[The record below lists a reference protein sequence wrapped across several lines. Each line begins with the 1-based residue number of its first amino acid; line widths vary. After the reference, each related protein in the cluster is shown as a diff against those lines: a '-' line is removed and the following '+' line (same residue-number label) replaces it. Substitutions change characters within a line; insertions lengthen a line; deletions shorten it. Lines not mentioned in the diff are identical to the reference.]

1 MLSAPVSNYWVPIE
15 YMTCNAI
22 IIITDVQISD
32 SKPAVCGF
40 QYQTS
45 PFWSYPSWCLRFTI
59 SWIYF
64 LIHDNGNYNY
74 IVVRSHILFLHKR
87 SNPSPITILKRW
99 LEANDSSF
107 TEVWDWFPTRC
118 LDQVWSTLSASELL
132 PLNWSRHWQKAC
144 GMTSRGGATP
154 MSAKWIKLILQEATD
169 SCSHRQVKS
178 YHKPLAG
185 APIIIDLIRFNWII
199 WHP

>member
-1 MLSAPVSNYWVPIE
+1 MYRI
-15 YMTCNAI
+15 
-22 IIITDVQISD
+22 QISD

-87 SNPSPITILKRW
+87 SNPSLITILKRW

-118 LDQVWSTLSASELL
+118 LDQVWFTLSASELL
-132 PLNWSRHWQKAC
+132 PPLAKGLRHDQLRGSNSNAGDMDQTWSAR
-144 GMTSRGGATP
+144 
-154 MSAKWIKLILQEATD
+154 
-169 SCSHRQVKS
+169 SHRQWLTETS
-178 YHKPLAG
+178 Q
-185 APIIIDLIRFNWII
+185 IIPKATSSGSHNYRLD
-199 WHP
+199 